1 MDGGL
6 EFIDKYMEREEE
18 NIQAGA
24 YIGLGLLYSGIK
36 NEADAAYAILSDKL
50 STVTK
55 QSHKI
60 GILMGLSLAYAGSS
74 RADLLDLISPII
86 VDSDNSIE
94 L

>member
-1 MDGGL
+1 M
-6 EFIDKYMEREEE
+6 
-18 NIQAGA
+18 
-24 YIGLGLLYSGIK
+24 
-36 NEADAAYAILSDKL
+36 DKL
-50 STVTK
+50 ETATK

-74 RADLLDLISPII
+74 RADLLELISPII